1 MLMQKNKTVKEN
13 EYKVFS
19 MKLLIIIAFALLMY
33 FLYAISSFL
42 YLLFFSIFLTLLFSP
57 FLNKLNKYK
66 IPDAIWIIIIYI
78 VLILLILIA
87 IFSIVPIL
95 LTQTSMLIN
104 YLQNYIN
111 TLAMS
116 YQAHGID
123 WLWLPKE
130 LLNISKKYLVNVDF
144 NALFQVLK
152 DNFASVSK
160 FIASH
165 IWDVASA
172 GTNIITSI
180 WRALF
185 DFFMVLI
192 MTVFIILERTQIKSF
207 FYTIIPTNVSKYIE
221 TRELA
226 IINSLYEWLKWQ
238 FLLSLSI
245 FTLVYISLTVLSFF
259 WIDLQNNFTLAL
271 ISGLMEFI
279 PYLWPI
285 LALIPALAIAISMW
299 PTTFFVILILYIVI
313 QQLENNLLVPYIM
326 SKSLDL
332 SPFLVLIMM
341 TIWATLA
348 GLVWII
354 VAIPLTAIMQIF
366 VKDFI
371 KYKKW
376 K

>member
-1 MLMQKNKTVKEN
+1 MLIQKDKTIKEN

-19 MKLLIIIAFALLMY
+19 IKLLIIIGFVLILY
-33 FLYAISSFL
+33 FLYSIASFL

-57 FLNKLNKYK
+57 FLNKLNKHK

-78 VLILLILIA
+78 ALILLILIA
-87 IFSIVPIL
+87 IFSIIPIL
-95 LTQTSMLIN
+95 LTQTSMFIN
-104 YLQNYIN
+104 YLQNYVN
-111 TLAMS
+111 DLAIS
-116 YQAHGID
+116 YHTHWID
-123 WLWLPKE
+123 WLGLPKE
-130 LLNISKKYLVNVDF
+130 VLAVSKKYLVNIDF
-144 NALFQVLK
+144 NAIFQVLK
-152 DNFASVSK
+152 DNFAGVSK

-172 GTNIITSI
+172 WTNIITSI
-180 WRALF
+180 WLALF

-192 MTVFIILERTQIKSF
+192 MTLFIILERTQIKSF

-221 TRELA
+221 TREWA

-238 FLLSLSI
+238 FLLSVSI

-271 ISGLMEFI
+271 ISGLMEFV

>member
-1 MLMQKNKTVKEN
+1 MLTQKDKTIKEN

-19 MKLLIIIAFALLMY
+19 IKLLIIIAFALILY
-33 FLYAISSFL
+33 FLYSIASFL

-57 FLNKLNKYK
+57 FLNKLNKHK
-66 IPDAIWIIIIYI
+66 IPDSIWIIIIYVALI
-78 VLILLILIA
+78 VLILVA

-95 LTQTSMLIN
+95 LTQSSMFIN
-104 YLQNYIN
+104 YLQNYVN
-111 TLAMS
+111 NLAIS
-116 YQAHGID
+116 YHANGID
-123 WLWLPKE
+123 WLGLPKE
-130 LLNISKKYLVNVDF
+130 ILAVSKKYLINIDF
-144 NALFQVLK
+144 NTIFQVLK
-152 DNFASVSK
+152 DNFSSISK

-165 IWDVASA
+165 IGDVASA
-172 GTNIITSI
+172 WTNIITSI
-180 WRALF
+180 WLALF

-192 MTVFIILERTQIKSF
+192 MTLFIILERTQIKSF

-221 TRELA
+221 TREWA

-271 ISGLMEFI
+271 ISWLMEFV

-348 GLVWII
+348 WLVWII

>member
-1 MLMQKNKTVKEN
+1 MLIQKDKTIKEN

-19 MKLLIIIAFALLMY
+19 IKLLIIIGFVLILY
-33 FLYAISSFL
+33 FLYSIASFL

-57 FLNKLNKYK
+57 FLNKLNKHK
-66 IPDAIWIIIIYI
+66 IPDAIGIIIIYI
-78 VLILLILIA
+78 ALILLILIA
-87 IFSIVPIL
+87 IFSIIPIL
-95 LTQTSMLIN
+95 LTQTSMFIN
-104 YLQNYIN
+104 YLQNYVN
-111 TLAMS
+111 DLAIS
-116 YQAHGID
+116 YHTHGID
-123 WLWLPKE
+123 GLGLPKE
-130 LLNISKKYLVNVDF
+130 VLAVSKKYLVNIDF
-144 NALFQVLK
+144 NAIFQVLK
-152 DNFASVSK
+152 DNFAGVSK

-165 IWDVASA
+165 IGDVASA

-180 WRALF
+180 GLALF

-192 MTVFIILERTQIKSF
+192 MTLFIILERTQIKSF

-221 TRELA
+221 TREGA
-226 IINSLYEWLKWQ
+226 IINSLYEWLKGQ
-238 FLLSLSI
+238 FLLSVSI

-259 WIDLQNNFTLAL
+259 GIDLQNNFTLAL
-271 ISGLMEFI
+271 ISGLMEFV
-279 PYLWPI
+279 PYLGPI
-285 LALIPALAIAISMW
+285 LALIPALAIAISMG

-341 TIWATLA
+341 TIGATLA
-348 GLVWII
+348 GLVGII

-371 KYKKW
+371 KYKKG

>member
-1 MLMQKNKTVKEN
+1 
-13 EYKVFS
+13 
-19 MKLLIIIAFALLMY
+19 
-33 FLYAISSFL
+33 
-42 YLLFFSIFLTLLFSP
+42 
-57 FLNKLNKYK
+57 
-66 IPDAIWIIIIYI
+66 
-78 VLILLILIA
+78 
-87 IFSIVPIL
+87 
-95 LTQTSMLIN
+95 
-104 YLQNYIN
+104 
-111 TLAMS
+111 
-116 YQAHGID
+116 
-123 WLWLPKE
+123 
-130 LLNISKKYLVNVDF
+130 
-144 NALFQVLK
+144 
-152 DNFASVSK
+152 
-160 FIASH
+160 
-165 IWDVASA
+165 
-172 GTNIITSI
+172 
-180 WRALF
+180 
-185 DFFMVLI
+185 
-192 MTVFIILERTQIKSF
+192 
-207 FYTIIPTNVSKYIE
+207 
-221 TRELA
+221 
-226 IINSLYEWLKWQ
+226 
-238 FLLSLSI
+238 LSI
-245 FTLVYISLTVLSFF
+245 FTLVYISLTVLSLF